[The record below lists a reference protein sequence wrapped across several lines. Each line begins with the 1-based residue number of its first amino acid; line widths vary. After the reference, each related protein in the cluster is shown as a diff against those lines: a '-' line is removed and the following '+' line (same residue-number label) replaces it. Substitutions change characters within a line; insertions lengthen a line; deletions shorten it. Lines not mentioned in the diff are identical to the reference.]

1 MTASTVFPSFGG
13 LFDLAKRDG
22 VDVRPT
28 LLRVLTDLYVQTPT
42 HPADEE
48 RQFVELALRLI
59 DKVDDATRA
68 AVRARLSIYARAPL
82 PVMQALARRSD
93 EPRPATAGQPSDTG
107 AKTGGAHAPAAA
119 RSEAAATNTT
129 NTASAARKRESD
141 RPAGSGFTELFLR
154 GNAFDRVQ
162 MLRNLNYSTLTPAPR
177 LDEEKAEATTAMLE
191 EAALSA
197 DRRGFADELADGL
210 GIARELAQR
219 IAEDASGESL
229 LCVGRMLRMPIEIF
243 ERILLLLNP
252 VIGTSVERVFALSR
266 MYGDVSERVALIML
280 AAWRGQSMLTPR
292 AEAPA
297 TATASAEPAPRQ
309 AATPRHRPV
318 LYDDETRQARP
329 GPAAPARPAAPATQ
343 PGFGQRNSGRS

>member
-42 HPADEE
+42 HSADEE

-82 PVMQALARRSD
+82 PVMQALARRTD
-93 EPRPATAGQPSDTG
+93 EPRPATAGQPPGSATKPDA
-107 AKTGGAHAPAAA
+107 AKAPAAA
-119 RSEAAATNTT
+119 PSEAATT
-129 NTASAARKRESD
+129 AASAARKRESD

-177 LDEEKAEATTAMLE
+177 LDEEKAEAITAMLE
-191 EAALSA
+191 EAAFCA

-219 IAEDASGESL
+219 VAEDASGESL

-266 MYGDVSERVALIML
+266 MYADVSERVALIML
-280 AAWRGQSMLTPR
+280 AAWRGQSMLAPR
-292 AEAPA
+292 AETPA
-297 TATASAEPAPRQ
+297 TATTEPAPRQ
-309 AATPRHRPV
+309 AATQTPRHRPV
-318 LYDDETRQARP
+318 LYDDESRRARP
-329 GPAAPARPAAPATQ
+329 GPAAPQARPAAPATN
-343 PGFGQRNSGRS
+343 PGFGQRNTGRS